1 MRIASGGCAL
11 EQYNAE
17 LAAASA
23 AADAEAD
30 SSAMRHLKTGSPFAS
45 KEDDEG
51 SEEEEAAAV
60 EAESADVDDGTPMA
74 RL

>member
-1 MRIASGGCAL
+1 LCIASGGCAL

-45 KEDDEG
+45 KDDDEG

>member
-1 MRIASGGCAL
+1 
-11 EQYNAE
+11 
-17 LAAASA
+17 
-23 AADAEAD
+23 
-30 SSAMRHLKTGSPFAS
+30 MRHLKTGSPFAS